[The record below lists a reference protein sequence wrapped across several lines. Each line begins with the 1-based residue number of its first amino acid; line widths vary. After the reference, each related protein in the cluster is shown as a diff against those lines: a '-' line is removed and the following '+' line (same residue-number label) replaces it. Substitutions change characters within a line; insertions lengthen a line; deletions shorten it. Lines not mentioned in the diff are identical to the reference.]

1 MSVVPYIQISPPCLS
16 FFAPQ
21 PRDGFSKCHFND
33 FEKTY
38 FDTYVYVLYM
48 NESLVPKA
56 FRSLTKDIILYNNY
70 FISFKFVI
78 T

>member
-1 MSVVPYIQISPPCLS
+1 MPFFF

-21 PRDGFSKCHFND
+21 PRDGLSKCHFNA
-33 FEKTY
+33 FEETY
-38 FDTYVYVLYM
+38 LDTYVYVLYM
-48 NESLVPKA
+48 NVSFVPKV

-78 T
+78 S

>member
-1 MSVVPYIQISPPCLS
+1 MSGVPYIPINPYGF

-21 PRDGFSKCHFND
+21 PRDGLSKCHFNA
-33 FEKTY
+33 FEKSSFGTY
-38 FDTYVYVLYM
+38 IHVLYM
-48 NESLVPKA
+48 NESFVPKG
-56 FRSLTKDIILYNNY
+56 FRSLTKDIILYNY